1 MIKRTLYFGNP
12 AYLSTTLEQLVV
24 RLPEVEKNNTLPEI
38 FKREAQAS
46 IPIEDIGIVILDHQ
60 RIVISQAV
68 IAKLLEN
75 NVALITCN
83 ATHHPTGLLLNLDG
97 NSLQSQR
104 FKAQLEATEP
114 LKKQLWQQTIKAKIT
129 NQALVL
135 QQQGYEVDNM
145 MRWADHVKSG
155 DPDNLEGRAA
165 AWYWSHVFD
174 VNLNFKREPTGLAP
188 NNLLNYGYAILRAT
202 VARALVGSGLLP
214 TLGIFHRNQ
223 YNAYCLADDVME
235 PYRPYVDRL
244 VLSMMA
250 DAQVRQLAIEELTPD
265 FKKKLLALPAID
277 VSMQG
282 ETSPLMIA
290 VQRTSAS
297 LARCFLGESR
307 KLSLPQISE

>member
-135 QQQGYEVDNM
+135 
-145 MRWADHVKSG
+145 R
-155 DPDNLEGRAA
+155 
-165 AWYWSHVFD
+165 
-174 VNLNFKREPTGLAP
+174 
-188 NNLLNYGYAILRAT
+188 
-202 VARALVGSGLLP
+202 
-214 TLGIFHRNQ
+214 
-223 YNAYCLADDVME
+223 
-235 PYRPYVDRL
+235 
-244 VLSMMA
+244 
-250 DAQVRQLAIEELTPD
+250 
-265 FKKKLLALPAID
+265 
-277 VSMQG
+277 
-282 ETSPLMIA
+282 
-290 VQRTSAS
+290 
-297 LARCFLGESR
+297 
-307 KLSLPQISE
+307 